1 MNDDTII
8 GVISEG
14 PADRA
19 VITNIL
25 KGALGIDD
33 SNIRALLPINK
44 TDETDRARI
53 KSVEEF
59 GGWTS
64 VKNECIEKKIIN
76 EFLAMEGQDFII
88 IHLDTAEASEYGVTS
103 IPVKNGDYADNL
115 RKLVVEIIDEWLE
128 DQEVIDSTLHAVA
141 VEEIDAWLLTIYDG
155 DKDSSQS
162 SDPKKKL
169 GFILAKRGINTTS
182 DYNNYLKLSKPFSKP
197 KEVKKYKFPDMN
209 ASLKAFIN
217 EVITKTQS

>member
-1 MNDDTII
+1 MNDNTII

-14 PADRA
+14 HADRA

-25 KGALGIDD
+25 KGTLGIDD

-44 TDETDRARI
+44 IDETDRSRV
-53 KSVEEF
+53 KEKEEF

-76 EFLAMEGQDFII
+76 QFLAMDGQDFIV
-88 IHLDTAEASEYGVTS
+88 IHLDTAEASQYGVSS
-103 IPVKNGDYADNL
+103 IPAKNDDYAESL
-115 RKLVVEIIDEWLE
+115 RAFVVEIIDGWLD
-128 DQEVIDSTLHAVA
+128 DQAVIDSTLHAVA

-155 DKDSSQS
+155 GKDSSQS
-162 SDPKKKL
+162 TDPKKKL
-169 GFILAKRGINTTS
+169 GFILGKDGLNTTS

-197 KEVKKYKFPDMN
+197 KEVKKFKFTEKN
-209 ASLKAFIN
+209 ASLAAFVEEILAIDN
-217 EVITKTQS
+217 

>member
-1 MNDDTII
+1 MNEDTII

-25 KGALGIDD
+25 KGTLGIDD

-44 TDETDRARI
+44 TDETDRSR
-53 KSVEEF
+53 VRERDEF

-76 EFLAMEGQDFII
+76 QFLAIDGQDFII
-88 IHLDTAEASEYGVTS
+88 IHLDTAEASEYGVTA
-103 IPVKNGDYADNL
+103 IPVKDKNYAENL
-115 RKLVVEIIDEWLE
+115 RALVVGLIDEWLE
-128 DQEVIDSTLHAVA
+128 DKEVIDSTLHAVA

-155 DKDSSQS
+155 RKDSSHS
-162 SDPKKKL
+162 ADPKKKL
-169 GFILAKRGINTTS
+169 GLILGKDKINTTS
-182 DYNNYLKLSKPFSKP
+182 DYDNYLQLSKPFSKA
-197 KEVKKYKFPDMN
+197 KDVKRFKFPSKN
-209 ASLKAFIN
+209 LSLKAFIE
-217 EVITKTQS
+217 EVLSKNN